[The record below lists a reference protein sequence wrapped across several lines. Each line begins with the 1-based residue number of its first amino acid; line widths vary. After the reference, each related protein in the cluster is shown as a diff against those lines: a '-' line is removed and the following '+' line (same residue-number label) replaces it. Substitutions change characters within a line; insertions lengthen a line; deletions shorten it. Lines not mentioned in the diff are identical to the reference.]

1 MKIAIAQIN
10 TRPGD
15 FEATSERIID
25 LSLNAAAQDVDLL
38 LLPLATYTG
47 QCLPDYASCEG
58 FFMDLGAELEDLPGA
73 VACSCLIPIATS
85 GGEGG
90 YDAVLMQDGV
100 AMPVGFVSWL
110 LEDAKQDDG
119 EQTAGRGTF
128 EFAGRKLAIAY
139 TYDDIQALEEAN
151 ADIDVLLYFPERGFA
166 LDDPSSALGA
176 SLAEGRFRDDAW
188 TLDAWIVGIGSLGGY
203 DLQVYPGSSFV
214 INPRGELVACAPAFE
229 EALLVASVEDEVES
243 DDLPHSAITGFE
255 AASGLEPELYD
266 RSMHLWEVLSLGLR
280 DMLEKQG
287 YTEVALVLDGRLNSS
302 VLATL
307 ASDALG
313 PTHVHA
319 LVDPL
324 QDAGYKLKAR
334 QLASALHVD
343 LCEVAGIPLGDDADE
358 RLRQDVVQ
366 SHLAFLAR
374 RCEAVPLSSI
384 DKTFFA
390 LEAQVGACSSA
401 VLAPLG
407 DVYRTDLIE
416 LAHLRNTISPVI
428 DAGSIR
434 SYDVPR
440 IAGLDEVEPTPE
452 ARLRRVDVTLAAYI
466 EWERSLT
473 DVVARQGCEEVC
485 VGIADALAACELGRL
500 ALPSCIAVSSRTVR
514 EMRIPLGMAWR
525 DRVRPDAERLPD
537 GDLLGTMASSFGV
550 NLGGALP
557 GDADDNPMASSIA
570 AMLERMQAELLGS
583 EPAAGG
589 PDAPDRQVGELLGLL
604 RDILQDGGLS
614 AGGGSG
620 DMPFG
625 PLTWGSPFS
634 EN

>member
-10 TRPGD
+10 TRPGEFD
-15 FEATSERIID
+15 TTSERIID
-25 LSLNAAAQDVDLL
+25 LSLDAAAQDVDLL

-58 FFMDLGAELEDLPGA
+58 FFMDLGAEIEDLPGA
-73 VACSCLIPIATS
+73 IACSCLIPIATS
-85 GGEGG
+85 GSEGG
-90 YDAVLMQDGV
+90 YDAILMQDGV
-100 AMPVGFVSWL
+100 AMPIGFVSWL
-110 LEDAKQDDG
+110 LEDAKQGDD
-119 EQTAGRGTF
+119 EQTANRGMF
-128 EFAGRKLAIAY
+128 EFEGRKLAIAY

-188 TLDAWIVGIGSLGGY
+188 SLDAWIVGIGSLGGY
-203 DLQVYPGSSFV
+203 DLQVYSGSSFV
-214 INPRGELVACAPAFE
+214 INPQGELVACAPAFE
-229 EALLVASVEDEVES
+229 EALLVASIEDEAEV
-243 DDLPHSAITGFE
+243 DDELRSMVAGLE
-255 AASGLEPELYD
+255 VASGLEPELYD

-280 DMLEKQG
+280 DMLAKQG
-287 YTEVALVLDGRLNSS
+287 YTEVALVLDGRLNTS

-313 PTHVHA
+313 PMHVHA
-319 LVDPL
+319 MVDPS
-324 QDAGYKLKAR
+324 QDEGHKRKAR
-334 QLASALHVD
+334 QLASALHVN
-343 LCEVAGIPLGDDADE
+343 LCEVASISLGSDADE
-358 RLRQDVVQ
+358 RLRRDVVQ
-366 SHLAFLAR
+366 TQLAFLAR
-374 RCEAVPLSSI
+374 RCEAVPLSPI
-384 DKTFFA
+384 DKTHLA
-390 LEAQVGACSSA
+390 LEAEVGACDSA
-401 VLAPLG
+401 ALAPLG

-428 DAGSIR
+428 DAESIR
-434 SYDVPR
+434 SYDVPC
-440 IAGLDEVEPTPE
+440 IEGLDEAEPTPE

-473 DVVARQGCEEVC
+473 DVVARQGCAVVC
-485 VGIADALAACELGRL
+485 EAIAYKLAACEFGRL

-514 EMRIPLGMAWR
+514 EMRNPLGLAWH

-550 NLGGALP
+550 NLGGTLS
-557 GDADDNPMASSIA
+557 GDAEDNPLASNIA
-570 AMLERMQAELLGS
+570 AMLERMQAELLS
-583 EPAAGG
+583 NEPSAGG
-589 PDAPDRQVGELLGLL
+589 PDTPDRQVSELLGLL

-614 AGGGSG
+614 AGGSGG